1 MKTNRFKSVWGA
13 ALGIVLLAA
22 IPFAAFAQ
30 AVPSSVPKPGDPAP
44 DDLENVVVTITAGFN
59 GRGWFIFEGD
69 KIQYWHIDQKTPSRV
84 TVNGKPWNDLRMP
97 FELGF
102 TPDFQTAELVEQSF
116 GGKSVRTVDK
126 IELTRDENQIRMMIL
141 HDDPSSVMARVK
153 MKKQPK
159 RTEPAKAAAQTDGNV
174 LILTGTLH
182 GSTTFLLR
190 PDSIEF
196 APNKESTNG
205 YRERDNKAAF
215 PTDVTVNG
223 KPWTGLNPNIP
234 FDLDFVSDFSK
245 AKIVETS
252 ANVRCNL
259 RSDYQLANNI
269 LFDRPFDRTTE
280 LLISSFPSTDPVP
293 FSVRIVAE
301 KSPAN
306 YEARIIRRRDTQRE
320 KQRRIGLTQRYRRNR
335 RNLSES
341 EIAEVEQWNKESMA
355 DTWSRDPDDSTDGK
369 ELPPLDMGG
378 GAAFSQEERPEN
390 EVTITIEALVD
401 FSAGFR
407 FTGNRINFDAW
418 PNMGRYP
425 SKVRI
430 NGKPLK
436 NLRMAFPLDYT
447 VDLDSVPETFL
458 DSEYY
463 QYNLSKDRSSF
474 TVRVRNHGPR
484 EEQITIRLKARKS
497 DKPLTNEQ
505 MYPGGIPM
513 PPEAMSS
520 PEAFENFWKNAMR
533 PRSGTSPGSG
543 TPQNGDQQTGTKP
556 ADARKS
562 MP

>member
-1 MKTNRFKSVWGA
+1 MKNSRFKSLWGA
-13 ALGIVLLAA
+13 ALGLALLAA
-22 IPFAAFAQ
+22 APFAASAQ
-30 AVPSSVPKPGDPAP
+30 TAASAAQRPDDPAP
-44 DDLENVVVTITAGFN
+44 DDPENAVVTIEARFN
-59 GRGWFIFEGD
+59 GRGRFIFEGD
-69 KIQYWHIDQKTPSRV
+69 KIQYWHIDQKTPSGM
-84 TVNGKPWNDLRMP
+84 TVNGKPWDDLRMP

-102 TPDFQTAELVEQSF
+102 IPDFQTAELVEKSF
-116 GGKSVRTVDK
+116 SSMSDRTVDK
-126 IELTRDENQIRMMIL
+126 IELTRDEKQIRL
-141 HDDPSSVMARVK
+141 LVRHDDSSDVMARVK
-153 MKKQPK
+153 MKKQPR
-159 RTEPAKAAAQTDGNV
+159 RTEPEKAAEQGDGND

-196 APNKESTNG
+196 APNKESSNG

-223 KPWTGLNPNIP
+223 KPWTDLNPDKP

-259 RSDYQLANNI
+259 RSDYQLANPA

-280 LLISSFPSTDPVP
+280 LLISSFPSSDPVP
-293 FSVRIVAE
+293 FRIRIVAG
-301 KSPAN
+301 KTPAD

-320 KQRRIGLTQRYRRNR
+320 KQRRSRLTQRYRSNR
-335 RNLSES
+335 GNLSES
-341 EIAEVEQWNKESMA
+341 EIAEVEQWNKETMA
-355 DTWSRDPDDSTDGK
+355 DTWNRDPDDSTDGK
-369 ELPPLDMGG
+369 EYPPLDGG
-378 GAAFSQEERPEN
+378 GLAVGTQVERPEN

-407 FTGNRINFDAW
+407 FTGNRVNFDAW

-425 SKVRI
+425 SNVRI
-430 NGKPLK
+430 NGKPWK
-436 NLRMAFPLDYT
+436 NLRMAFPMDYA

-463 QYNLSKDRSSF
+463 QYDVSKDRSSF

-505 MYPGGIPM
+505 MYPGGIPL

-533 PRSGTSPGSG
+533 PR
-543 TPQNGDQQTGTKP
+543 TGNSSETQPESK
-556 ADARKS
+556 
-562 MP
+562 

>member
-1 MKTNRFKSVWGA
+1 MKNNRFKSLWGVL
-13 ALGIVLLAA
+13 LGLVLLAA
-22 IPFAAFAQ
+22 IPFTASAQSMTSAA
-30 AVPSSVPKPGDPAP
+30 PGPDDPAP
-44 DDLENVVVTITAGFN
+44 DDPENAVVTIKAGFN
-59 GRGWFIFEGD
+59 GRGRFIFEGD
-69 KIQYWHIDQKTPSRV
+69 KIQYWHIYDRIPSRV

-102 TPDFQTAELVEQSF
+102 TPDFQTAELVEQSL
-116 GGKSVRTVDK
+116 GGKSARTIDK
-126 IELTRDENQIRMMIL
+126 IELTRDEKQIRMMIL
-141 HDDPSSVMARVK
+141 HDEPSTVMARVK
-153 MKKQPK
+153 MKKQQK
-159 RTEPAKAAAQTDGNV
+159 RTEPAKTAAQTDGNV

-223 KPWTGLNPNIP
+223 KPWSDLNPNFP

-259 RSDYQLANNI
+259 RSDYELANNI

-280 LLISSFPSTDPVP
+280 LLISSFPSAVPVP

-301 KSPAN
+301 KTPAD

-320 KQRRIGLTQRYRRNR
+320 KQRRNSLTQRYRSNR

-341 EIAEVEQWNKESMA
+341 EIAEVEQWNKETMA
-355 DTWSRDPDDSTDGK
+355 DTWSRDPDDLTDGK
-369 ELPPLDMGG
+369 ELPPLAGG
-378 GAAFSQEERPEN
+378 GAAAFRQEERPEN

-401 FSAGFR
+401 FNAGFR

-425 SKVRI
+425 SNVKI
-430 NGKPLK
+430 NGKPWK
-436 NLRMAFPLDYT
+436 NLRMAFPMDYA
-447 VDLDSVPETFL
+447 VDLDSVPVTLL

-463 QYNLSKDRSSF
+463 QYDVSKDRSSF

-484 EEQITIRLKARKS
+484 EEQITIRLKALKS

-505 MYPGGIPM
+505 MYPGGIPL

-520 PEAFENFWKNAMR
+520 PEAFENFWKNLMQ
-533 PRSGTSPGSG
+533 PRSGTSPSSG
-543 TPQNGDQQTGTKP
+543 TPP
-556 ADARKS
+556 ARDDSPGR
-562 MP
+562 

>member
-1 MKTNRFKSVWGA
+1 MKQNRFKTLWGMMLGLAMLAVAPFTASAQSA
-13 ALGIVLLAA
+13 AS
-22 IPFAAFAQ
+22 
-30 AVPSSVPKPGDPAP
+30 AVPRPDDPAP
-44 DDLENVVVTITAGFN
+44 DDPENAVVTITARFN
-59 GRGWFIFEGD
+59 GRGQFIFEGD
-69 KIQYWHIDQKTPSRV
+69 RIQYWHIDQKTPSGV
-84 TVNGKPWNDLRMP
+84 TVNGKPWDNLRMP

-102 TPDFQTAELVEQSF
+102 TPDFQTAELVE
-116 GGKSVRTVDK
+116 KSLGRKSGRTVDK
-126 IELTRDENQIRMMIL
+126 IELTPDENHIRIL
-141 HDDPSSVMARVK
+141 VMHDDPSDVMARVR
-153 MKKQPK
+153 MKKQQK
-159 RTEPAKAAAQTDGNV
+159 RTEPEKAAVQTDGNE

-223 KPWTGLNPNIP
+223 KPWADLNPDKP

-245 AKIVETS
+245 AKIAETS
-252 ANVRCNL
+252 ADVRCNL
-259 RSDYQLANNI
+259 RSDYQFANPV

-280 LLISSFPSTDPVP
+280 LLITPLPDADPVP
-293 FSVRIVAE
+293 FRIRIIAG
-301 KSPAN
+301 KTPAD
-306 YEARIIRRRDTQRE
+306 YEARIMRRRDTQRE
-320 KQRRIGLTQRYRRNR
+320 KQRRSRLTQMYRSNR

-341 EIAEVEQWNKESMA
+341 EIAEVEQWNWETMA
-355 DTWSRDPDDSTDGK
+355 DTWNRDPDDSTDGK
-369 ELPPLDMGG
+369 EYPPLDGG
-378 GAAFSQEERPEN
+378 GLAVGTQMERPEN

-407 FTGNRINFDAW
+407 FTGNRVNFDAW

-425 SKVRI
+425 SNVRI
-430 NGKPLK
+430 NGKPWK
-436 NLRMAFPLDYT
+436 NLRMAFPMDYA

-463 QYNLSKDRSSF
+463 QYNVSKDRSSF

-484 EEQITIRLKARKS
+484 EEQITIRLKALKS

-505 MYPGGIPM
+505 MYPGGVPL

-533 PRSGTSPGSG
+533 PRSGNSPETQPES
-543 TPQNGDQQTGTKP
+543 K
-556 ADARKS
+556 
-562 MP
+562 

>member
-1 MKTNRFKSVWGA
+1 MKQLRTLWGL
-13 ALGIVLLAA
+13 ALGLALLAA
-22 IPFAAFAQ
+22 VPFVASAQ
-30 AVPSSVPKPGDPAP
+30 AQTGASAAAGETDAAKQPEDPESA
-44 DDLENVVVTITAGFN
+44 VVTIEARFN
-59 GRGWFIFEGD
+59 GRGRFIFEGD
-69 KIQYWHIDQKTPSRV
+69 RIQYWHIDQKTPSDV
-84 TVNGKPWNDLRMP
+84 TVNGKPWDNLRMP

-102 TPDFQTAELVEQSF
+102 TPDFQTAELVE
-116 GGKSVRTVDK
+116 KSLGSKSGRTVDK
-126 IELTRDENQIRMMIL
+126 IELTRDEKQIRMLVM
-141 HDDPSSVMARVK
+141 HDEPSNVMARVK
-153 MKKQPK
+153 MKKQPR
-159 RTEPAKAAAQTDGNV
+159 RTEPAKATAQTDGND

-196 APNKESTNG
+196 APNRESANG

-223 KPWTGLNPNIP
+223 KPWTDLNPEKP
-234 FDLDFVSDFSK
+234 FDLDSVSDFST
-245 AKIVETS
+245 AKVVETS

-259 RSDYQLANNI
+259 RSDFELANTV

-280 LLISSFPSTDPVP
+280 LLISPLPGADPVP
-293 FSVRIVAE
+293 FRIRIVAG
-301 KSPAN
+301 KTPAD

-320 KQRRIGLTQRYRRNR
+320 KQRRSRLTQMYRSNR

-341 EIAEVEQWNKESMA
+341 EIAEVEQWNRETMA
-355 DTWSRDPDDSTDGK
+355 DTWNRDPDDSTDGK
-369 ELPPLDMGG
+369 EYPPLDGG
-378 GAAFSQEERPEN
+378 GLAVGRQMEKPEN
-390 EVTITIEALVD
+390 EVTITIEAMVD

-407 FTGNRINFDAW
+407 FTGNRVNFDAW

-425 SKVRI
+425 SNVRI
-430 NGKPLK
+430 NGKPWK
-436 NLRMAFPLDYT
+436 NLRMAFPMDYA

-463 QYNLSKDRSSF
+463 QYDVSKDRSSF

-505 MYPGGIPM
+505 MYPGGIPL

-533 PRSGTSPGSG
+533 PR
-543 TPQNGDQQTGTKP
+543 NGNSTETQTQPESK
-556 ADARKS
+556 
-562 MP
+562 